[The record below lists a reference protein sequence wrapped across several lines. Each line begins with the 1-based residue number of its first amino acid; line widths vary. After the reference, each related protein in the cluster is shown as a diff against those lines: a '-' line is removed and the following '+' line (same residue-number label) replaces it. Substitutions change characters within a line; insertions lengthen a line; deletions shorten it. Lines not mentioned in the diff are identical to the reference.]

1 MTICSCSENYK
12 ENISFNKTLF
22 KKGLIREL
30 HVYGSL
36 VGVDHLFKN
45 INGIQ
50 HKGIG
55 KKLIKKAENI
65 ALLDLRE
72 ISSVADYF
80 VIVTGSNEP
89 HLRAIVDEITEK
101 LRLDHNVRPFSTD
114 GARITPWIVLD
125 FIDVLVHVMNDEFRE
140 LYDLENLWGDGG
152 KIDFKSETSPIGN

>member
-1 MTICSCSENYK
+1 MES
-12 ENISFNKTLF
+12 KTLA
-22 KKGLIREL
+22 LTCARLAE
-30 HVYGSL
+30 
-36 VGVDHLFKN
+36 N
-45 INGIQ
+45 
-50 HKGIG
+50 
-55 KKLIKKAENI
+55 KKAENI

-89 HLRAIVDEITEK
+89 HLRAIVDEITDK
-101 LRLDHNVRPFSTD
+101 LRLDHNIRPFSTD

-152 KIDFKSETSPIGN
+152 KLILNRRSRRSKIKFEAITRIPNRIEHLM

>member
-1 MTICSCSENYK
+1 MES
-12 ENISFNKTLF
+12 KTLA
-22 KKGLIREL
+22 LTCARL
-30 HVYGSL
+30 A
-36 VGVDHLFKN
+36 DN
-45 INGIQ
+45 
-50 HKGIG
+50 
-55 KKLIKKAENI
+55 KKAENI

-101 LRLDHNVRPFSTD
+101 LRLDHNLRPFSTD

-140 LYDLENLWGDGG
+140 LYDLENLWGDGE
-152 KIDFKSETSPIGN
+152 KIDFKSEISPIGN

>member
-1 MTICSCSENYK
+1 MES
-12 ENISFNKTLF
+12 KTLA
-22 KKGLIREL
+22 LTCARLAE
-30 HVYGSL
+30 
-36 VGVDHLFKN
+36 N
-45 INGIQ
+45 
-50 HKGIG
+50 
-55 KKLIKKAENI
+55 KKAENI

-125 FIDVLVHVMNDEFRE
+125 FIDVLVHIMNDEFRE